1 MNDEEKKY
9 LIEALDIGTHIPLRY
24 IPNLYTKTLL
34 PFDVAEYALHS
45 NYACAVH
52 EIEFLFVEH
61 KNNDEFENLLTNY
74 VNCRENQEKIKKY
87 SIDFQR
93 KPWKVD

>member
-34 PFDVAEYALHS
+34 PLLEYLSKFGA
-45 NYACAVH
+45 
-52 EIEFLFVEH
+52 
-61 KNNDEFENLLTNY
+61 
-74 VNCRENQEKIKKY
+74 
-87 SIDFQR
+87 
-93 KPWKVD
+93 